1 MNADLGMVFPSIVLF
16 SASLVLTAVS
26 LWLGGKMAP
35 WFLKE
40 GFEPPTVRS
49 YFTNLSADMD
59 LDRGRV
65 VTAMIALAIVLTVLL
80 AMAVM
85 VKFGGV
91 GLL

>member
-1 MNADLGMVFPSIVLF
+1 MNAELGMVFPSIVLF
-16 SASLVLTAVS
+16 SVSLVLTAVS
-26 LWLGGKMAP
+26 LWVGGKLAP

-40 GFEPPTVRS
+40 GFQPPTVRS
-49 YFTNLSADMD
+49 YFTDFRADAD

-65 VTAMIALAIVLTVLL
+65 VTALIALAIMLTALL

-91 GLL
+91 ELL